1 MPART
6 PISDLSRMFLDD
18 GRYLRNWSERT
29 VETYKRALRAFG
41 TTPLTKAGLAAWVVS
56 LRQECGLSVTTTN
69 IMTRAVSSY
78 LSWLHAE
85 GHHPERLRIKQL
97 PNPPKPIKVF
107 SDAEVRRIVTFRLKG
122 RNQPR
127 TWTLLVLMLD
137 TGLRLSEALTLER
150 RHVDLDGLAIK
161 VLGKGH
167 RERWVPISM
176 ECRKH
181 LHRLLARTNGDL
193 VFRTA
198 SGTGI
203 TRHNAHRDIKR
214 VCRAIGIEGAHV
226 HPHAFRHCFAASYVR
241 RGGDIYR
248 LSRILGHSTI
258 TTTQLYLRSM
268 GIEHLQEGHEQFSPL
283 TPTNGREARR

>member
-1 MPART
+1 MTTLTTPAD
-6 PISDLSRMFLDD
+6 DLTRMFLAD

-29 VETYKRALRAFG
+29 IETYQRALTSFG
-41 TTPLTKAGLAAWVVS
+41 ATPLTRPGLNTWVMT
-56 LRQECGLSVTTTN
+56 LRQRGLSVTTVN
-69 IMTRAVSSY
+69 ILARAVSSY

-85 GHHPERLRIKQL
+85 GHHHERLRIKQL

-107 SDAEVRRIVTFRLKG
+107 SDTDVRRIVAFRPKG

-137 TGLRLSEALTLER
+137 TGLRLSEALTLKR
-150 RHVDLDGLAIK
+150 QHVDLTGLAIK

-181 LHRLLARTNGDL
+181 LHRLLARTSGDL

-198 SGTGI
+198 SG
-203 TRHNAHRDIKR
+203 
-214 VCRAIGIEGAHV
+214 
-226 HPHAFRHCFAASYVR
+226 
-241 RGGDIYR
+241 
-248 LSRILGHSTI
+248 
-258 TTTQLYLRSM
+258 
-268 GIEHLQEGHEQFSPL
+268 
-283 TPTNGREARR
+283 